1 MASDY
6 SIWAFQYARSNM
18 PRDFFGGTLVESN
31 AGTVRN
37 PMVYCAILG
46 GATGAAA
53 TPIVIDTGM
62 KGDFSPSGKGYDGIE
77 HPETI
82 LAKIGLAPGDIE
94 TVILTHLHFDHAGN
108 LDRFPNATF
117 HVQRAEY
124 DGWKRVF
131 ELPGALGG
139 DNRAWPLSSINKA
152 DFEILDGLIAD
163 GRVAFLDGDGEIA
176 PGVTCRLARDSHTF
190 GSQWVEIATPDGPYV
205 VAGDCVY
212 WYVNIERMWPPAYV
226 QGNTWNLIE
235 TYRRL
240 RALLNDEVARIV
252 PGHDPE
258 LFERHPSWMAG
269 YNPVAEIHLAAGH
282 ASRRPGA

>member
-1 MASDY
+1 MAIDY
-6 SIWAFQYARSNM
+6 SIWAFRYARSNM

-31 AGTVRN
+31 TGTVRN
-37 PMVYCAILG
+37 PMVYSAIVG
-46 GATGAAA
+46 GADGDKAR
-53 TPIVIDTGM
+53 PIVIDTGM
-62 KGDFSPSGKGYDGIE
+62 KGDFSPSGKGYENVED
-77 HPETI
+77 PATV
-82 LAKIGLAPGDIE
+82 LAKVGLAPDEIE

-131 ELPGALGG
+131 EMPDGLGS
-139 DNRAWPLSSINKA
+139 DNARWPLSSINPN
-152 DFEILDGLIAD
+152 DFEILDALIAD
-163 GRVAFLDGDGEIA
+163 GRVAFLDGDAVIA
-176 PGVTCRLARDSHTF
+176 PGVTCRLARDTHTF
-190 GSQWVEIATPDGPYV
+190 GSQWVEIETSDGPYV

-212 WYVNIERMWPPAYV
+212 WYANIERMWPPAYV

-240 RALLNDEVARIV
+240 RTLLADDIDRIV

-258 LFERHPSWMAG
+258 LFARHPSWIAG
-269 YNPVAEIHLAAGH
+269 QNPVAEIHLAAGDT
-282 ASRRPGA
+282 SRRPTG